1 MKQIKLSENQDKAIQ
16 SLIKEML
23 DTNTTTPSTNAAG
36 NLSIS
41 LRGGDEEAPLNQN
54 MSNTMRAVSQTPGA
68 NNLVQNGASM
78 GVEGTVNGKKVEAN
92 FQQNNE
98 SILISKKQ
106 LEEAKLIKLKENSEV
121 IKIKKFFK

>member
-1 MKQIKLSENQDKAIQ
+1 
-16 SLIKEML
+16 ML
-23 DTNTTTPSTNAAG
+23 DTNTTTPTTNAAG

-54 MSNTMRAVSQTPGA
+54 MSNTMRVVSQTPGA
-68 NNLVQNGASM
+68 NNLIQNGASM

>member
-1 MKQIKLSENQDKAIQ
+1 MKQIKLSENQDKIIQ

-23 DTNTTTPSTNAAG
+23 DTNITTPSTNAAG

-54 MSNTMRAVSQTPGA
+54 MSNTMRVVSQTPGA
-68 NNLVQNGASM
+68 NNLIQNGASM

>member
-1 MKQIKLSENQDKAIQ
+1 MKQIKLSENQDKTIQ

-23 DTNTTTPSTNAAG
+23 DTNTTTPSTNTAG

>member
-1 MKQIKLSENQDKAIQ
+1 MKQIKLSESQDKIIQ

-23 DTNTTTPSTNAAG
+23 DTNTTTPSTNTAG

>member
-1 MKQIKLSENQDKAIQ
+1 MRQIKLSENQDKTIQ

-23 DTNTTTPSTNAAG
+23 DTNTTTPSTNTAG

>member
-23 DTNTTTPSTNAAG
+23 DTNTTTPSTNTAG

>member
-1 MKQIKLSENQDKAIQ
+1 MKQIKLSENQDKIIQ

-23 DTNTTTPSTNAAG
+23 DTNTTTPSTNTAG

>member
-1 MKQIKLSENQDKAIQ
+1 MKQIKLSENQDKIIQ

-23 DTNTTTPSTNAAG
+23 DTNTTTPTTNAAG

-54 MSNTMRAVSQTPGA
+54 MSNTMRVVSQTPGA

-98 SILISKKQ
+98 SILISK
-106 LEEAKLIKLKENSEV
+106 NSLRRQN
-121 IKIKKFFK
+121 

>member
-1 MKQIKLSENQDKAIQ
+1 MRQIKLSENQDKAIQ

-23 DTNTTTPSTNAAG
+23 DTNTTTPSTNTAG

>member
-1 MKQIKLSENQDKAIQ
+1 MKQIKLSENQDKIIQ

-23 DTNTTTPSTNAAG
+23 DTNTSTPTTNAAG

-54 MSNTMRAVSQTPGA
+54 MSNTMRVVSQTPGA